1 MFLTKLIYLLL
12 FLSSLCTANRW
23 YRMFYSNHDDPCV
36 DRHNRHQRCI
46 PDFINAAF
54 RKTIYASS
62 ICGNPIREY
71 CSNKNI
77 CHICDSS
84 QINTSYPV
92 EYLTDINNPNNLTCW
107 QSDFI
112 KPGENISLI
121 LSLNKKFELTYISL
135 QFCSDTR
142 PDSMAIFKSMD
153 MGLSWIPLQYYS
165 NHCEEVFNKSSH
177 GIITHSN
184 EQEALCIDTKLQLS
198 SSMSESRIAFSTLE
212 GRPSAYEFDT
222 SPVLQDWVTAT
233 DIKIVLLSTNTDKNY
248 YSIADFAVGGRC
260 KCNGHASKCI
270 TNSDGRLVCDC
281 KHNTAGD
288 ECERCKDFHYDRPW
302 ARATPRD
309 ANECIACNC
318 NNHSRQCRFNKE
330 LYLLSGRKSGGI
342 CMQCKHNTVGRYCS
356 YCKETF
362 YQDPNLPITHPE
374 ICKECN
380 CHPVGSRGKVCNQ
393 TTGQCL
399 CKDGVTGL
407 RCDRCMKGYQQTK
420 SPVAPCIKTYDFQL
434 PTLYN
439 VYHRQDNTDDYHE
452 QDVDI
457 YNNPTTT
464 STIVHQKLVEYNPS
478 IDLEQYCGACR
489 YYSHRL
495 HFKKYCKRDY
505 TIHARVTN
513 RHDAGQWVSY
523 LLTIIRVYKDR
534 LNRIQESE
542 QWIWVSRKDVQ
553 CSCPHLKLDRQYLLM
568 GFYDQMQ
575 TSLSLDR
582 TSVVIQ
588 WRPRMEQRMNRFRKL
603 ELNKK
608 C

>member
-23 YRMFYSNHDDPCV
+23 YRMFYSNHDDSCI
-36 DRHNRHQRCI
+36 DHHNRYQRCI

-62 ICGNPIREY
+62 TCGDPIREY

-77 CHICDSS
+77 CHLCDAS
-84 QINTSYPV
+84 QINTSYSV
-92 EYLTDINNPNNLTCW
+92 DYLTDINNPNNLTCW

-112 KPGENISLI
+112 KSGENISLI

-135 QFCSDTR
+135 QFCSDIK

-165 NHCEEVFNKSSH
+165 NSCEEIFNKSSQ
-177 GIITHSN
+177 GIITRSN

-198 SSMSESRIAFSTLE
+198 SSISESRIAFSTLE

-288 ECERCKDFHYDRPW
+288 ECERCKEFHYDRPW

-309 ANECIACNC
+309 ANECVACNC

-342 CMQCKHNTVGRYCS
+342 CMQCKHNTVGRHCS
-356 YCKETF
+356 YCKET
-362 YQDPNLPITHPE
+362 YYRDPNLPIAHPE

-420 SPVAPCIKTYDFQL
+420 SPVAPCIKTYDLQL

-439 VYHRQDNTDDYHE
+439 TYHRQDSTDDYHE

-464 STIVHQKLVEYNPS
+464 STTVPQTLVEYNPS
-478 IDLEQYCGACR
+478 TDIEQYCGACR

-534 LNRIQESE
+534 LNRIQDSE
-542 QWIWVSRKDVQ
+542 QWIWILRKDVQ
-553 CSCPHLKLDRQYLLM
+553 CSCPRLKLDRQYLLM

-603 ELNKK
+603 ELNQK